1 MRHLVVITCA
11 SLFLASCTQ
20 VVEEKKEA
28 PKMVDLNKVYQMVDK
43 DGGLAGTVVFKP
55 VGGGEV
61 RDNTGNVIGVITPR
75 Q

>member
-1 MRHLVVITCA
+1 MRH
-11 SLFLASCTQ
+11 SLFIALSCILLTACSQ
-20 VVEEKKEA
+20 TVLEKKEA
-28 PKMVDLNKVYQMVDK
+28 PKMVDLNKVYQMVDR

-61 RDNTGNVIGVITPR
+61 RDNTGNVIGIITPR

>member
-1 MRHLVVITCA
+1 MRHSVFIIFSCLI
-11 SLFLASCTQ
+11 LASCSQ
-20 VVEEKKEA
+20 IVPEKKEPA
-28 PKMVDLNKVYQMVDK
+28 KMVDLNKVYQMVDK

-61 RDNTGNVIGVITPR
+61 RDNTGNVIGIISPR